1 MSPVGPRPL
10 PAAPLRPR
18 GARRG
23 QEALEINHIQ
33 VIRHNQFAAEYVSS
47 VHTQPTL
54 LGVTDL
60 TISVAHSC
68 VAYIIY
74 HALSMLQRH

>member
-1 MSPVGPRPL
+1 MSPVGSRPMS
-10 PAAPLRPR
+10 AAPLRPR
-18 GARRG
+18 GAGRG
-23 QEALEINHIQ
+23 QETLEVNHIQ
-33 VIRHNQFAAEYVSS
+33 VIIQNQFAAAYVSS
-47 VHTQPTL
+47 VYTQPTL

-68 VAYIIY
+68 VAYIIF